1 MRYYHNFY
9 TLNGA
14 RHFYNSNIPRFI
26 QIEDHA
32 FIEAELCELFT
43 SYMVLA
49 WVSQQNCSNIHNA
62 SIKRSSL
69 RSSHGDS
76 STEELSLSSEQVFC
90 AFTLNGLLRESAE
103 EGIALVLPDL
113 GDHDDRLKVAM
124 EIRNKKMI
132 HKGQRERM
140 HACSRCE
147 KPLEGD
153 GYNGLSSSCF
163 YFHSYVVFTLVN

>member
-14 RHFYNSNIPRFI
+14 RHFYNSNIPRFV

-32 FIEAELCELFT
+32 FVEVELCELFT
-43 SYMVLA
+43 SYMLLA
-49 WVSQQNCSNIHNA
+49 WVSQQNCANIHNA

-69 RSSHGDS
+69 RSSRRA
-76 STEELSLSSEQVFC
+76 TQEPSLSSEQVFR
-90 AFTLNGLLRESAE
+90 AFSLNALLRESAE
-103 EGIALVLPDL
+103 EGAALVLPDL
-113 GDHDDRLKVAM
+113 GDNHDRLKVAM

-132 HKGQRERM
+132 HKGQKERM

-153 GYNGLSSSCF
+153 GYNGLSGSIFIFIATNSLF
-163 YFHSYVVFTLVN
+163 MVLN